1 MSVKAPLSIH
11 GLLAGKQPSGVIFQ
25 FLDQCMEEFKKVRGG
40 SRVSFVTP
48 EHLDHA
54 SVHRGQC
61 RMQKA
66 GLILWFDRDYIDQS
80 LTMVPPDTVP
90 PQAFDALRQMQCA
103 LRQLQELGL
112 LKEGSV
118 LEQQPSLA
126 TLQRELDR
134 LMGPLA

>member
-25 FLDQCMEEFKKVRGG
+25 FLDQCMEGFKKVRGG
-40 SRVSFVTP
+40 SKVDFVTP
-48 EHLDHA
+48 EDLDHS
-54 SVHRGQC
+54 SVLRGQA

-66 GLILWFDRDYIDQS
+66 GLILWFDRDYIDKA
-80 LTMVPPDTVP
+80 LTREAPATVP
-90 PQAFDALRQMQCA
+90 PQAYDALLQLQCA

-112 LKEGSV
+112 LKEGSE

-134 LMGPLA
+134 LIGPLE